1 MEKVTQNIGYKFG
14 PAFSDFCSLS
24 SHVFK
29 EHLFNVATQQTGKK
43 SYSQGHK
50 QTEQDQA

>member
-1 MEKVTQNIGYKFG
+1 MAKVTKNIGHKLG

-24 SHVFK
+24 SQFVK
-29 EHLFNVATQQTGKK
+29 EHLFNVATQQAGKK

-50 QTEQDQA
+50 